1 MGLYWRRATSRKVN
15 ESARYFRTS
24 DSDLFFSNQ
33 PIPLTNINNS
43 SKRTENR
50 ANFCTSKVN
59 KSCAV
64 ISYPGDIM
72 LARHYRLCL
81 AAFFEQACSFKMAG
95 YWIFTQDSVLMPI
108 RGVNQPC
115 SQLKSYKLR
124 KGLQIHQ
131 TKIFFG
137 LPRIGPH
144 QRGDKEL
151 KFLSEA
157 IERFLGV

>member
-1 MGLYWRRATSRKVN
+1 
-15 ESARYFRTS
+15 
-24 DSDLFFSNQ
+24 
-33 PIPLTNINNS
+33 
-43 SKRTENR
+43 
-50 ANFCTSKVN
+50 
-59 KSCAV
+59 
-64 ISYPGDIM
+64 
-72 LARHYRLCL
+72 
-81 AAFFEQACSFKMAG
+81 
-95 YWIFTQDSVLMPI
+95 MPT